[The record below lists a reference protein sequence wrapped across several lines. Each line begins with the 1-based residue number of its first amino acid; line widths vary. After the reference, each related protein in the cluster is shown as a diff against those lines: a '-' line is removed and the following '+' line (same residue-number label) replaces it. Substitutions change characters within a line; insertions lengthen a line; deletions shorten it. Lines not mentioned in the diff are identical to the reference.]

1 MGLLSGATGA
11 GLGGFFGAVG
21 SGLEKSEEFARKKEW
36 EIEKMNKM
44 WGYKQQEQDW
54 ATKAAKAGKQF
65 EVVGKTIDTLNDQ
78 YKNIN
83 NRLRGDAG
91 FTRVTGEEQV
101 KALEKERAQIRMQIQ
116 RLSGTYLNMAGFSSD
131 YTNDL
136 MVGMFAQDGSI
147 TAEGKEVIR
156 KIENIEDTQG
166 GFWSGAGEMIG
177 KGLDFYKEFYGDKA
191 DELMSDWESF
201 KVDNSDDPNQPLTNT
216 EALRRIYETARDS
229 GMLSDVAL
237 GISEEAIAGFENDME
252 RNKATIEAI
261 KSSPEKLMAF
271 IHEYLPKVKEVGRD
285 VGNFMYYGPGHQ
297 DAPQSTLE
305 RMPQTVVPEFE
316 GDAPQSTLDRM
327 PQAGVTDQDLGEQIA
342 ASGDADVNERSLASN
357 EGTGFMGTPRGILS
371 GDSIYPGGISQE
383 DLDAQNAIPRSELN
397 LGPTPSSARQY
408 GETRGSDW
416 IGSTQAIDALGEA
429 GGPAVDALTEWEVDR
444 TVPPKTPYERKD
456 RLMKGIKAIIHKAES
471 AAHGYNAV
479 AGSTKGDPD
488 LTSMTIGEVHKK
500 YGDKAVGIGQFKRRY
515 LIDNAKKYLGYNTK
529 ELDAM
534 PFNETTQNK
543 FMELGIEDAGI
554 DAYLNGRIT
563 IDQFHARLANIWRGL
578 PPLRTSQKGEPSDQ
592 LGNITQIPG
601 SELQEVITQPLQ

>member
-21 SGLEKSEEFARKKEW
+21 TGLEKSEEFARKKEW

-101 KALEKERAQIRMQIQ
+101 AALEKERAQIRMQIQ

-147 TAEGKEVIR
+147 TDEGKEVIK

-177 KGLDFYKEFYGDKA
+177 KGWDFYKEFYGDKA

-237 GISEEAIAGFENDME
+237 GISEEAFENDME

-261 KSSPEKLMAF
+261 KNSPEKVMEF
-271 IHEYLPKVKEVGRD
+271 IQEHLPKVKE
-285 VGNFMYYGPGHQ
+285 FLYYGP
-297 DAPQSTLE
+297 
-305 RMPQTVVPEFE
+305 E
-316 GDAPQSTLDRM
+316 GPPAEEDQLKKPDFLPADD
-327 PQAGVTDQDLGEQIA
+327 QAGVTDQDLGEQIA

-444 TVPPKTPYERKD
+444 TTPPKTSYERKD

-578 PPLRTSQKGEPSDQ
+578 PPLRISQKGEPSDQ